1 MNIVQIQQLK
11 VELQKVKDIECD
23 LRCENQQLKTNLQHH
38 ITETDDLI
46 KKLETIKQKETEYE
60 EVLLKL
66 ENGEKEVINSP
77 FLR

>member
-1 MNIVQIQQLK
+1 MNIVQIQLK
-11 VELQKVKDIECD
+11 AELQKVKDIECD

-46 KKLETIKQKETEYE
+46 KKLETIKQKEIEYE

-77 FLR
+77 FLH